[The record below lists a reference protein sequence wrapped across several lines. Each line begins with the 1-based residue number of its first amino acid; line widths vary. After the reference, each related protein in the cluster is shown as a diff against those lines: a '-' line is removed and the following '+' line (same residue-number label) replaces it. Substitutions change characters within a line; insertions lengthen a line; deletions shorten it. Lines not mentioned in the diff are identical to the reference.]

1 MTEDVE
7 KINQAVATAE
17 TFSNLYYKKLDNERH
32 TIDKMY
38 HENATMTWNGNPI
51 EGIQNIQKFCLDNI
65 PKTSTYVQSLGE
77 FNFTTLKIIFPKTI
91 LILCRRSASS
101 RQRCRRPDHGPGD
114 GGGNHQVR
122 AQSARGLPA
131 ELPHHSQGDQV
142 ESCDRHFQIP
152 VTQSELNYT
161 LMLF

>member
-51 EGIQNIQKFCLDNI
+51 EGIQNIQKFFILKDVDI
-65 PKTSTYVQSLGE
+65 FVGLYPSDDFRVVLHEHFVVLRGKISTM
-77 FNFTTLKIIFPKTI
+77 FIFSGFSS
-91 LILCRRSASS
+91 SAL
-101 RQRCRRPDHGPGD
+101 
-114 GGGNHQVR
+114 V
-122 AQSARGLPA
+122 PA
-131 ELPHHSQGDQV
+131 CS
-142 ESCDRHFQIP
+142 F
-152 VTQSELNYT
+152 
-161 LMLF
+161 F

>member
-77 FNFTTLKIIFPKTI
+77 FYFAI
-91 LILCRRSASS
+91 LNKVVSNRFIHL
-101 RQRCRRPDHGPGD
+101 
-114 GGGNHQVR
+114 
-122 AQSARGLPA
+122 
-131 ELPHHSQGDQV
+131 
-142 ESCDRHFQIP
+142 
-152 VTQSELNYT
+152 
-161 LMLF
+161 

>member
-77 FNFTTLKIIFPKTI
+77 FYFIILNKWYSFT
-91 LILCRRSASS
+91 
-101 RQRCRRPDHGPGD
+101 
-114 GGGNHQVR
+114 
-122 AQSARGLPA
+122 
-131 ELPHHSQGDQV
+131 
-142 ESCDRHFQIP
+142 
-152 VTQSELNYT
+152 
-161 LMLF
+161 

>member
-77 FNFTTLKIIFPKTI
+77 FYFAILNKIVSNRYIPF
-91 LILCRRSASS
+91 RRSACS
-101 RQRCRRPDHGPGD
+101 RQCCWGSDHSPGH
-114 GGGNHQVR
+114 GGGNCQVW
-122 AQSARGLPA
+122 AQSACGLPA
-131 ELPHHSQGDQV
+131 ELSHHRQGG
-142 ESCDRHFQIP
+142 
-152 VTQSELNYT
+152 
-161 LMLF
+161 

>member
-77 FNFTTLKIIFPKTI
+77 FNLFHHPKKRI
-91 LILCRRSASS
+91 VRNPQLSSA
-101 RQRCRRPDHGPGD
+101 H
-114 GGGNHQVR
+114 
-122 AQSARGLPA
+122 
-131 ELPHHSQGDQV
+131 
-142 ESCDRHFQIP
+142 
-152 VTQSELNYT
+152 
-161 LMLF
+161 

>member
-77 FNFTTLKIIFPKTI
+77 CRVTFPYIIARNPFLFQTLSLFTTALLGARP
-91 LILCRRSASS
+91 RSW
-101 RQRCRRPDHGPGD
+101 
-114 GGGNHQVR
+114 
-122 AQSARGLPA
+122 
-131 ELPHHSQGDQV
+131 
-142 ESCDRHFQIP
+142 
-152 VTQSELNYT
+152 
-161 LMLF
+161 